1 MATNLETLLR
11 YLLPVYLL
19 AYLTFAFFWRSFLVW
34 KRTGVNPYVFGKTD
48 NAHDFAGILFRL
60 TIVAIV
66 IVVILHAV
74 SSKAYAYLA
83 PIIWLDR
90 TILKYAGLLLLAA
103 SFFWTLLAQAQM
115 GNSWRIGIDA
125 NNKTPLV
132 THGIFGI
139 SRNPI
144 FLGMRVTLLG
154 FFLILP
160 NAVTLTALVLGEAL
174 MQIQVRLEEEYLR
187 QTHGEKY
194 QKYCE
199 RTRRWL

>member
-1 MATNLETLLR
+1 MEPWLR

-19 AYLTFAFFWRSFLVW
+19 AYLGVAFFWRSFLVW
-34 KRTGVNPYVFGKTD
+34 KRTGVNPYVLGKTD
-48 NAHDFAGILFRL
+48 NAHDFAGMLFRL
-60 TIVAIV
+60 TVIAIVA
-66 IVVILHAV
+66 VVILHAV
-74 SSKAYAYLA
+74 SSQTYAFLT
-83 PIIWLDR
+83 PIRWLER
-90 TILKYAGLLLLAA
+90 QALQRAGLFLLAA
-103 SFFWTLLAQAQM
+103 SFIWTLLAQAQM
-115 GNSWRIGIDA
+115 GDSWRIGIDA
-125 NNKTPLV
+125 STKTQLV
-132 THGIFGI
+132 THGVFGI

-160 NAVTLTALVLGEAL
+160 NAVTLTTLVLGDAL